1 MTLPSRRPWPVG
13 GNRPGPP
20 LAPALSGRAGSVGN
34 AVGLRLEAEARD
46 PARSRVLAAAE
57 CVALVLALALGWVA
71 AVESVGGPA
80 LGTRLQPDRITARAG
95 TIQASRG
102 IKSRW
107 PYVGAIG
114 FHRLRKSL
122 LEFVA
127 SLEAALPFT

>member
-57 CVALVLALALGWVA
+57 CVALVLVLVLALGWVA
-71 AVESVGGPA
+71 AVESVGGLA
-80 LGTRLQPDRITARAG
+80 LGTRLQPDRIRSEEHTSEL
-95 TIQASRG
+95 QSQ
-102 IKSRW
+102 SNL
-107 PYVGAIG
+107 VC
-114 FHRLRKSL
+114 RL
-122 LEFVA
+122 
-127 SLEAALPFT
+127 